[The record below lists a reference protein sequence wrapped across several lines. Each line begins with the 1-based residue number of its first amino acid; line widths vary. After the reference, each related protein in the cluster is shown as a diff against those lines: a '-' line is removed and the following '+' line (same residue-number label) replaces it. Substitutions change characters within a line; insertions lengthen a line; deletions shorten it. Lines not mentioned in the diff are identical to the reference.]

1 MARQL
6 NSELSVVTL
15 ASDAIG
21 GVLTTASTGYVLW
34 LLHAGP
40 LVASVLSSLPAW
52 RTFDPL
58 PVLDFWESKK
68 KKKKEEQERMAKDKR
83 HDTSA
88 VPNDA
93 GEETLETMIS

>member
-1 MARQL
+1 
-6 NSELSVVTL
+6 VVTL
-15 ASDAIG
+15 ANGVIG
-21 GVLTTASTGYVLW
+21 GVLTTASTGYVIW
-34 LLHAGP
+34 LLRAGP

-58 PVLDFWESKK
+58 PVLDFWEKK
-68 KKKKEEQERMAKDKR
+68 KKKEQERMAKDKR